1 VPLAIEG
8 MMILMVYLYPWV
20 GNAKY
25 FTSKPDRML
34 FPIFVFG
41 TTVSGIE
48 ISGPTVTKS
57 MPLEIPEAR
66 KVFVIDQSDLTP
78 SQRDGLQVLPP
89 LAGFGD
95 EQAGRTER
103 REAAAAARAVRR
115 EFSLV
120 GLELFFLARGR
131 AFRAAS
137 GRIIFCGGGGSC
149 GRVGHGDKITCLRG
163 LVKIFSDAAMTL
175 VILN

>member
-1 VPLAIEG
+1 MG
-8 MMILMVYLYPWV
+8 RT
-20 GNAKY
+20 
-25 FTSKPDRML
+25 F
-34 FPIFVFG
+34 FVR
-41 TTVSGIE
+41 TAQVSGGV
-48 ISGPTVTKS
+48 SA
-57 MPLEIPEAR
+57 LA
-66 KVFVIDQSDLTP
+66 L
-78 SQRDGLQVLPP
+78 LQHELPP
-89 LAGFGD
+89 GLSGLGD

-103 REAAAAARAVRR
+103 REAAAARGAVRR

-163 LVKIFSDAAMTL
+163 LVKIFFDAAMTL

>member
-1 VPLAIEG
+1 MGRPLLGGA
-8 MMILMVYLYPWV
+8 
-20 GNAKY
+20 AK
-25 FTSKPDRML
+25 
-34 FPIFVFG
+34 IAG
-41 TTVSGIE
+41 CVSA
-48 ISGPTVTKS
+48 
-57 MPLEIPEAR
+57 LA
-66 KVFVIDQSDLTP
+66 L
-78 SQRDGLQVLPP
+78 LQVLPP

-120 GLELFFLARGR
+120 GLELFGLARGR

-137 GRIIFCGGGGSC
+137 RRGLLLGLDRIGWG
-149 GRVGHGDKITCLRG
+149 VGHGDKITCLRG
-163 LVKIFSDAAMTL
+163 LVKIFFDAAMTL

>member
-66 KVFVIDQSDLTP
+66 KVFVIDQSDLTQ

-120 GLELFFLARGR
+120 GLELFGLARGG

-137 GRIIFCGGGGSC
+137 RRDLLGLDRIGLG
-149 GRVGHGDKITCLRG
+149 VGHGDKITCLRG
-163 LVKIFSDAAMTL
+163 LVKIFFDAAMTL